1 MTPDVKRLIDF
12 YKSPLGKLARALVRE
27 EVMRFSGDVRGRRI
41 LGLGFATPYLRF
53 SLEKA
58 ERVVAIMPAPMAS
71 LLCPVFKRA
80 MPSACQ
86 PSKN

>member
-27 EVMRFSGDVRGRRI
+27 EVMRFAGDVRGRRI

-53 SLEKA
+53 RSNARARAL
-58 ERVVAIMPAPMAS
+58 AIMPARQGSSAWRGRRA
-71 LLCPVFKRA
+71 LC
-80 MPSACQ
+80 SATRWRCR
-86 PSKN
+86 